1 MFLHYWFLLPVGILI
16 AMLAMSA
23 GVSGAAL
30 WVPLYMMWLGLDVA
44 MAFWLGLLTMLFGF
58 GSGTL
63 RNWRDRTYNGRLV
76 LLYSCASVP
85 AAILGALAQPMV
97 AKSVLVTA
105 FGIFLIV
112 YSAVIAGRAMRDSG
126 NGRRRESVAYGRAI
140 IEGVLTGLLSVGTGV
155 LTVPEILRDR
165 SIRFSAEAIGSGV
178 MIIFATSLAA
188 TLARLEPRFV
198 AALGR
203 DSRQLA
209 AILIW
214 AAPAAVIGGQIGP
227 RVARRMPSDR
237 HAALYL
243 SAVLMMIGVLTLMR
257 AAAHACVRSAIL

>member
-1 MFLHYWFLLPVGILI
+1 M
-16 AMLAMSA
+16 
-23 GVSGAAL
+23 GAAL
-30 WVPLYMMWLGLDVA
+30 HDVAGLDVA

-63 RNWRDRTYNGRLV
+63 RNWRDRTYNGRCV
-76 LLYSCASVP
+76 AIFVRERSGRDSGCAG
-85 AAILGALAQPMV
+85 AADGRE
-97 AKSVLVTA
+97 KSVLVTA

-126 NGRRRESVAYGRAI
+126 NGLRRESVAYGRAI

-188 TLARLEPRFV
+188 TLARLNHV
-198 AALGR
+198 SSL
-203 DSRQLA
+203 
-209 AILIW
+209 
-214 AAPAAVIGGQIGP
+214 
-227 RVARRMPSDR
+227 
-237 HAALYL
+237 
-243 SAVLMMIGVLTLMR
+243 
-257 AAAHACVRSAIL
+257 RSAGIRGNSPRS